1 MRVTILGNSGPFQ
14 AAGGACSGYLVETA
28 QTKILLDCGNGV
40 LSNLQEYCT
49 FADLDMILLSHL
61 HSDHMSDMMVLKY
74 AVSIKNKRGT
84 MNKVI
89 PVYAPANPIDE
100 YDRLDVKDAFNLNPM
115 NEELTLDYKDIKIT
129 FKQMNHP
136 VQSFAIA
143 VEENGK
149 KLVYSGDTA
158 WNEELIDF
166 AQGAEML
173 LVDAGLQQTEKTSDN
188 VPHLTCV
195 EVGII
200 GKRANVKRLMLTHF
214 WPEHDKTISLRE
226 AQENYLGAEISEV
239 LSTYEI

>member
-1 MRVTILGNSGPFQ
+1 MKVTILGNSGPFE
-14 AAGGACSGYLVETA
+14 AVGGACSGYLVETA
-28 QTKILLDCGNGV
+28 QAKILLDCGNGV
-40 LSNLQEYCT
+40 LSNLQKYCT
-49 FADLDMILLSHL
+49 FAELDMILLSHL

-89 PVYAPANPIDE
+89 SVYAPSNPIDE
-100 YDRLDVKDAFNLNPM
+100 YIRLDVKDAFNLNPID
-115 NEELTLDYKDIKIT
+115 EELTLDDKDIKIT
-129 FKQMNHP
+129 FKQMKHP

-143 VEENGK
+143 IEENGN

-158 WNEELIDF
+158 WNEEIIDF
-166 AQGAEML
+166 AQGADML
-173 LVDAGLQQTEKTSDN
+173 LVDAGLQQAEKTSES

-214 WPEHDKTISLRE
+214 WPEHDKTISLKE
-226 AQENYLGAEISEV
+226 AQENFPKAELSEIS
-239 LSTYEI
+239 STYEI